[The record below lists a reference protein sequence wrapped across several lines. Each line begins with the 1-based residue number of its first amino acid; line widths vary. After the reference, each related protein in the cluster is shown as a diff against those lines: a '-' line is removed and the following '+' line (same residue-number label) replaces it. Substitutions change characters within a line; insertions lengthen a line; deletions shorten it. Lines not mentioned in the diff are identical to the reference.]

1 MVWHIFKKDWKL
13 LWRMVVGVALI
24 NLIHRVIQS
33 GAGIFRNATLSP
45 AVLLSGMLGTVSV
58 LATGVLI
65 VMVVQQDP
73 IPGLTQDWLVRPIRR
88 RDLLL
93 AKVLF
98 VALMVQGPIFLIE
111 VGQCLAAGFP
121 IGPSLAAP
129 LSRSVWMFLAMDLP
143 VLAFA
148 TLTRSLAHA
157 AGAAIAIVVGFALFT
172 QATILYTNSL
182 FNSIWVTDAAQV
194 VCGLAGVAAVLVIQ
208 YYRRKTTGARW
219 VYGAAALVWLFV
231 QFLPWQ
237 PAFAIEKR
245 LSPQPAVADAVQIAF
260 DPAFGRFHRPAGQ
273 PAPISARASRVT
285 NDVDVWPPLRVSGVS
300 EGQMLTND
308 GAVDRLIGPDGTMID
323 LGRSGMPIPWDL
335 RGPFHYL
342 IFIPK
347 DIYNR
352 LKDQSVGLEI
362 DYSLTL
368 LQANPAQ
375 TIPAAGG
382 DQWMEDVGRCA
393 TRTSAGGTLVEV
405 GCLSPGNMP
414 CVTLSLEYNGTGQRP
429 TQGSSGCRS
438 DYAPYFGRVNGD
450 SISRFARELPV
461 MGSQLKDAQMVF
473 TAYHPEV
480 HFTRQVVIPNIRLS
494 DWRPE

>member
-1 MVWHIFKKDWKL
+1 
-13 LWRMVVGVALI
+13 
-24 NLIHRVIQS
+24 
-33 GAGIFRNATLSP
+33 
-45 AVLLSGMLGTVSV
+45 VLLSGMLGIVSL

-65 VMVVQQDP
+65 VMVVQQDA

-93 AKVLF
+93 SKVLF
-98 VALMVQGPIFLIE
+98 VALLVQGPIFLIE

-129 LSRSVWMFLAMDLP
+129 LSRSVWMLLAMDLP

-157 AGAAIAIVVGFALFT
+157 AGAAIAIVVGFAIFT

-182 FNSIWVTDAAQV
+182 FNSIWVTDAAQAAWGV
-194 VCGLAGVAAVLVIQ
+194 AGVAAVLAIQ
-208 YYRRKTTGARW
+208 YYRRRTTGARW

-237 PAFAIEKR
+237 PVFAIEKR
-245 LSPQPAVADAVQIAF
+245 LSPQPAAADGVQIAF
-260 DPAFGRFHRPAGQ
+260 DPAFGKFHRPAGQ

-285 NDVDVWPPLRVSGVS
+285 NDVDVWAPLRVSGVS
-300 EGQMLTND
+300 DGQMLTND
-308 GAVDRLIGPDGTMID
+308 GAVVRLIGPGGTMID

-335 RGPFHYL
+335 RSPFHYL

-347 DIYNR
+347 DVYNH

-368 LQANPAQ
+368 LQANSAR

-382 DQWMEDVGRCA
+382 DQWIEDAGRCA

-414 CVTLSLEYNGTGQRP
+414 CVTLSLEYNGTVQRP

-438 DYAPYFGRVNGD
+438 DYAPYFGRINGD
-450 SISRFARELPV
+450 SISRFARELPFV
-461 MGSQLKDAQMVF
+461 GSEDARVVVK
-473 TAYHPEV
+473 AYRPEA